1 MGKKCTNNSLN
12 SFITEGRLF
21 YICVF
26 ILFFLQDRFCA
37 LTTDDLFYLAI
48 GGMSGGIDGVYTP
61 VRTLGDI
68 ITSQMYDYT
77 HVNGRFIVHCITI
90 WFCCFAGL
98 NLFRLVNTLAFVLLV
113 WNIDRILR
121 YNHHES
127 PYNKYIVAFC
137 LFFLFPVT
145 GEILIGHVA
154 TCVNYLWVA
163 WATTSF
169 FILLYKSYGR
179 TYGMSRNI
187 LLFVTAA
194 VIGSLQESFSIG
206 VSAALFFYFCF
217 HYDSFR
223 QSNKFLVFGYW
234 IGTCVL
240 VLAPGNFARLHTVD
254 AGSSFGG
261 IVKIIINVGY
271 LVTSSTMLL
280 IMIAGLAALFYTD
293 RNACKRFL
301 KNNMVLVLAIAFCSL
316 IVAIIFTGPRQYMS
330 IELFSLIIV
339 MKLMHTIGL
348 PDKKNLMRVMLGAM
362 AVYTAIL
369 YPYVYVNRQRLCAT
383 NMDLQNSAVTDG
395 IMYQNGF
402 TKCANETY
410 HNPILR
416 KFVFPEGVNVL
427 CLSLQKSGGSSTSL
441 VKAVLPC
448 SMKELHDKFQ
458 RYNKDGIYH
467 NAEEDYCIVKASSA
481 PPRATNVVCRSET
494 SLLGSIRNRFLGR
507 KSYNTTVYPLTDDS
521 MHFMYGG
528 ERYYIF
534 YDSHMKTYDYAFSAN

>member
-1 MGKKCTNNSLN
+1 MGKKYISNNLKL
-12 SFITEGRLF
+12 FTVEGCLF
-21 YICVF
+21 YVCTF

-37 LTTDDLFYLAI
+37 LTTDDIFYLAI
-48 GGMSGGIDGVYTP
+48 GGMSGGVDGVYTP
-61 VRTLGDI
+61 VSTLGDI
-68 ITSQMYDYT
+68 ITSQVYDYT

-90 WFCCFAGL
+90 WFCRFAGL
-98 NLFRLVNTLAFVLLV
+98 NLFRIVNTLFFVLLV

-121 YNHHES
+121 YNRYES

-169 FILLYKSYGR
+169 LILLYKSHGR
-179 TYGMSRNI
+179 AYGMSRNA

-206 VSAALFFYFCF
+206 MSAALFLYFCF

-261 IVKIIINVGY
+261 VVKILINVGN

-280 IMIAGLAALFYTD
+280 VMLAALAVFFYVD
-293 RNACKRFL
+293 RTGCKKFL
-301 KNNMVLVLAIAFCSL
+301 NENLVLILAIVFCSL
-316 IVAIIFTGPRQYMS
+316 IVAVIFTGPRQYMS

-339 MKLMHTIGL
+339 MKLVHISGIL
-348 PDKKNLMRVMLGAM
+348 NKRKLRRGMLGVMSLYA
-362 AVYTAIL
+362 AVL
-369 YPYVYVNRQRLCAT
+369 YPYVYVNRQRLYDA
-383 NMDLQNSAVTDG
+383 NMDLQNSEVTDG

-410 HNPILR
+410 RNPILR

-427 CLSLQKSGGSSTSL
+427 CLSLLKSGGSSTSL

-448 SMKELHDKFQ
+448 SMEELRDKFQ
-458 RYNKDGIYH
+458 RYNKNGIYH
-467 NAEEDYCIVKASSA
+467 NAGEDYCIVKAPSV
-481 PPRATNVVCRSET
+481 PGVTHVVCRSAT
-494 SLLGSIRNRFLGR
+494 SLLGSIRNWFLGR
-507 KSYNTTVYPLTDDS
+507 EDYNTTVYPLTDDS

-528 ERYYIF
+528 EKYYIF